1 MVLGDFNVELENRDM
16 EEFFKNYNLESLIEV
31 LTCYEN
37 PNNPSCIDLILT
49 SSQRSFQSPCAKET
63 GLSDFHRMTVTF
75 MKASLRKLKSKV
87 IITETKV
94 LHKHTPRKSKFVRG
108 NHSPFMNRELSKVIM
123 TRTKLRN
130 KLFKEKLKKTEG
142 IVIYNEI
149 TVLYS

>member
-1 MVLGDFNVELENRDM
+1 MVLGDFNLELENRDM

-94 LHKHTPRKSKFVRG
+94 LHKHAPRKSKFVRV

-130 KLFKEKLKKTEG
+130 KFFKEKLKKTEG

-149 TVLYS
+149 TVLHS